1 MFLIHKTKLPDQYL
15 EYVEFDDWDIKHHI
29 MNRINW
35 KVVYE
40 NEERDWTYDLWELMS
55 HIAVAMDDD
64 TELLIVPAKD
74 VKWSPYNNWYF
85 YY

>member
-15 EYVEFDDWDIKHHI
+15 EYVRFDDGDIKHHI
-29 MNRINW
+29 MNRVNW

-40 NEERDWTYDLWELMS
+40 EEERDRVHDLDLLW
-55 HIAVAMDDD
+55 HIEIAMDDD
-64 TELLIVPAKD
+64 TELLIVPAKE
-74 VKWSPYNNWYF
+74 VKWSPYDNGYF